1 MSFWQIFSRV
11 SRLATTSSIF
21 DGDRSHSGELRRAQE
36 LIDQARRDD
45 AKAAA
50 AAFEKPAAAANN
62 AMNHIRAC
70 EILGV
75 ARAATLLEVAQAYRK
90 IIVIHHPDHAVKST
104 PEEQCTARIRT
115 QEINEAYTFLKMK
128 LGMR

>member
-11 SRLATTSSIF
+11 SRLAGTSSIF
-21 DGDRSHSGELRRAQE
+21 NGDTSSSGDLRRAQD
-36 LIDQARRDD
+36 LIEQARRDD

-50 AAFEKPAAAANN
+50 AFEQPPPTTNTT
-62 AMNHIRAC
+62 AMTHVRAC

-75 ARAATLLEVAQAYRK
+75 PRAATLLEVAQAYRK

-104 PEEQCTARIRT
+104 PEEQRAARIRT
-115 QEINEAYTFLKMK
+115 QEINEAYTFLKTK

>member
-11 SRLATTSSIF
+11 SRLATTSSLF
-21 DGDRSHSGELRRAQE
+21 DGDTSHSGELRRAQE
-36 LIDQARRDD
+36 LIDQARRED
-45 AKAAA
+45 AKAA

-104 PEEQCTARIRT
+104 PEEQRIARIRT
-115 QEINEAYTFLKMK
+115 QEINEAYTFLKTK
-128 LGMR
+128 LGMG